1 MSVPATMPD
10 LQVSSLTVVGS
21 CSLPASCLG
30 DSQFTGSGSTALQAS
45 KVQQQRSYCYAQDR
59 NNWNAADWK
68 ITHVIYG
75 AAGTLVSLKA
85 KLPVVCGTGHTV
97 TVTWR
102 LNGTSVGTVTFTDAD
117 AANTVKT
124 VTPSPTAVVAGDD
137 LSVQIT
143 VSGANPGKG
152 IAAYFLVNEYGS

>member
-1 MSVPATMPD
+1 MSIPATVPD

-21 CSLPASCLG
+21 CSLPAASVG
-30 DSQFTGSGSTALQAS
+30 DTQITGSGSTAIQAS
-45 KVQQQRSYCYAQDR
+45 KVQQQRTYCYAQDR
-59 NNWNAADWK
+59 NNWNAADWE
-68 ITHVIYG
+68 ITHVVYG

-85 KLPVVCGTGHTV
+85 KLPVVCGAGHTV

-124 VTPSPTAVVAGDD
+124 ATPSSTALVAGDD

-143 VSGANPGKG
+143 VSGGTPGKG